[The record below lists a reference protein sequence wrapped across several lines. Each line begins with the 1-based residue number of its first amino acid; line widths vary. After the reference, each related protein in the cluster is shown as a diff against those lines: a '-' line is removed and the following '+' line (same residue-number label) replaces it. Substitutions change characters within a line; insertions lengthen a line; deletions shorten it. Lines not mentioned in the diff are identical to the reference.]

1 MTTENMTTE
10 KMPAEIF
17 APEEV
22 LALEEKIYFWQEGGK
37 KARIGSLKEIAGDR
51 LVVAMH
57 MTDAEYAHGP
67 EPNAS
72 FHCAMPSEKCTYRF
86 SSVFCA
92 SSPLPDRIW
101 YMETPAEVERQQ
113 KRDFVRVPAPFPMQV
128 VLPNLYGGRNKAKD
142 TTLVDISGNGVSFV
156 WKEPLEGG
164 MEVEVTIPDLPAV
177 GELKTKAVVMR
188 SIDRTA
194 LATPVYHIGAHFA
207 EHIDKKQ
214 QNQLVRCIFLLQRK
228 YLERGLGI

>member
-1 MTTENMTTE
+1 MTTENVTTE
-10 KMPAEIF
+10 LF

-22 LALEEKIYFWQEGGK
+22 LVVEEKIYFLQEGGK
-37 KARIGSLKEIAGDR
+37 KARVGRLKEMTHDR
-51 LVVAMH
+51 LIVEMQ

-67 EPNAS
+67 QPNAH
-72 FHCAMPSEKCTYRF
+72 FRCAMPSEKCTYRF
-86 SSVFCA
+86 ASVFCG
-92 SSPLPDRIW
+92 SSPLPDHIW
-101 YMETPAEVERQQ
+101 YMELPTEVERQQ
-113 KRDFVRVPAPFPMQV
+113 KRDFVRVPAPLPMQV
-128 VLPNLYGGRNKAKD
+128 ILPNLYGGQNKAKE

-156 WKEPLEGG
+156 WKEPLEDG
-164 MEVEVTIPDLPAV
+164 MELEVAIPDLPAV

-207 EHIDKKQ
+207 AHLDKKQ

>member
-1 MTTENMTTE
+1 MT
-10 KMPAEIF
+10 A
-17 APEEV
+17 
-22 LALEEKIYFWQEGGK
+22 
-37 KARIGSLKEIAGDR
+37 DR
-51 LVVAMH
+51 LIVEMR

-67 EPNAS
+67 ESGAP

-86 SSVFCA
+86 SSFFCA

-101 YMETPAEVERQQ
+101 YMELPAEVERQQ
-113 KRDFVRVPAPFPMQV
+113 KRDFVRVPAPFPMDL
-128 VLPNLYGGRNKAKD
+128 VLPNLYGGMNMPKE
-142 TTLVDISGNGVSFV
+142 TTLVDLSGSGASFV
-156 WKEPLEGG
+156 WTEPLEQG
-164 MEVEVTIPDLPAV
+164 MEIEITIPDLPAI

-194 LATPVYHIGAHFA
+194 LATPIFQIGAHFA
-207 EHIDKKQ
+207 VHLEKRR

>member
-1 MTTENMTTE
+1 MTTENGT
-10 KMPAEIF
+10 AERF
-17 APEEV
+17 APEEALV
-22 LALEEKIYFWQEGGK
+22 LEEKIYFLQENGK
-37 KARIGSLKEIAGDR
+37 KTRVGRLKEMSVDR
-51 LVVAMH
+51 LVVEMQ

-67 EPNAS
+67 ETNAH
-72 FHCAMPSEKCTYRF
+72 FRCAMPSEKCTYRF
-86 SSVFCA
+86 ESAFCA

-101 YMETPAEVERQQ
+101 YMELPTEVERQQ

-128 VLPNLYGGRNKAKD
+128 TLSNLYGGKNKPKE
-142 TTLVDISGNGVSFV
+142 TTLVDLSGNGVSFV
-156 WKEPLEGG
+156 WKEPLEDG
-164 MEVEVTIPDLPAV
+164 MEIEISIPDLPAV
-177 GELKTKAVVMR
+177 GELHTTAVVMR

-207 EHIDKKQ
+207 KYLDKRQ